1 VIIALGQRAK
11 AASRLLARASA
22 AQKNAA
28 LHAIADGLQ
37 RSQAEILAANALDL
51 ADGQAAS
58 LSPALLDR
66 LMLDPSRLAGIAADT
81 RSVAALPDPVGQE
94 FDGRLLPNGLR
105 IARRRTPLGVL
116 GVIYEAR
123 PNVTIDIAALSL
135 KTGNAAILR
144 GGKETLRSNL
154 ALVAVIQAAL
164 EQTGLPA
171 DAVLYIEDTD
181 RSLIVELLRL
191 DAYVDMIIPRG
202 GAALHKLC
210 RQQATVPVMTGGLG
224 ICHLF
229 VDATADQAKSV
240 EIIHNA
246 KTQRPSVCNALD
258 TVLVHRDVAAEFLP
272 RMAARLAADG
282 VELRADPTALLI
294 LERALARSETGQSS
308 ETPTGDGSPLTA
320 HRSPFT
326 VHRSPITDH
335 RSPFTDHR
343 LPLTPAGP
351 DDFDQEWMRLVLG
364 IKVVG
369 GLDEAMEH
377 IAQHSTSHSDGI
389 LTENHANAM
398 RFVAEVDSAAV
409 FVNAS
414 TRFNDGGQL
423 GLGAEVA
430 VSTQKLHAR
439 GPMGL
444 QELTTYKWVVFGEG
458 QVRA

>member
-1 VIIALGQRAK
+1 MTVSTLDVLGQHAK
-11 AASRLLARASA
+11 AASRALARAST

-28 LHAIADGLQ
+28 LHAIADGLE
-37 RSQAEILAANALDL
+37 RSREKILAANALDV
-51 ADGQAAS
+51 ADGQAAG

-66 LMLDPSRLAGIAADT
+66 LMLNEQRLAGIAADI

-94 FDGRLLPNGLR
+94 FDGRVLPNGLR

-154 ALVAVIQAAL
+154 ALVGVIQAAL
-164 EQTGLPA
+164 EASGLPA

-181 RSLIVELLRL
+181 RALIVELLRL
-191 DAYVDMIIPRG
+191 DPYVDMIIPRG

-210 RQQATVPVMTGGLG
+210 REQATVPVMTGGLG
-224 ICHLF
+224 ISHLF
-229 VDATADQAKSV
+229 VDATADQARAV

-258 TVLVHRDVAAEFLP
+258 TVLLHRAVAAEFLP
-272 RMAARLAADG
+272 KMAARLAGDG

-294 LERALARSETGQSS
+294 LERALARSETGQS
-308 ETPTGDGSPLTA
+308 EKWRVA
-320 HRSPFT
+320 
-326 VHRSPITDH
+326 
-335 RSPFTDHR
+335 
-343 LPLTPAGP
+343 PAGP

-364 IKVVG
+364 VKVVS
-369 GLDEAMEH
+369 GLDEAMDH
-377 IAQHSTSHSDGI
+377 IAAHSTSHSDGI
-389 LTENHANAM
+389 LTESYANAM
-398 RFVAEVDSAAV
+398 R

-444 QELTTYKWVVFGEG
+444 QELTTYKWVVFGDG
-458 QVRA
+458 QVRQ